1 MEYCHSLTHQY
12 KGMLVK
18 GALIEGMLVN
28 EAHNKWYH
36 LRSSK
41 DFTREIKEGRHSLLV
56 HELSLFIV
64 FFLCPSSFFLCVFK
78 FHLLHLKEK
87 NHHCCLAPIIN

>member
-1 MEYCHSLTHQY
+1 MEYCRFLAHQY

-18 GALIEGMLVN
+18 GALIEEILVN

-36 LRSSK
+36 LKSSQ

-56 HELSLFIV
+56 HELSLSIK
-64 FFLCPSSFFLCVFK
+64 FFFSVFK
-78 FHLLHLKEK
+78 FYLHLKE
-87 NHHCCLAPIIN
+87 